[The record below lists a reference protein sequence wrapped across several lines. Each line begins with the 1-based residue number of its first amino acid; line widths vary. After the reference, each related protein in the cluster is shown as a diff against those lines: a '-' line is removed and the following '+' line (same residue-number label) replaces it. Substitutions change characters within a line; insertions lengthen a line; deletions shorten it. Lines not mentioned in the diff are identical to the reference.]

1 MVGNLQL
8 FSVGW
13 SFGQPFECLVDLLVW
28 FVEWLVCRL
37 VGPPVSWLVR
47 LSVCWS
53 ICLSV
58 GQPVGWLVGWSIG

>member
-13 SFGQPFECLVDLLVW
+13 SFGQLFACLVDLLVW

-37 VGPPVSWLVR
+37 VGPPVSLLVNM
-47 LSVCWS
+47 SVRWS
-53 ICLSV
+53 ASR
-58 GQPVGWLVGWSIG
+58 LVGWSVG